1 VVPYLRRHRRQERLV
16 AQAEEEALAKG
27 LDEPITLS
35 PLVDPSSCIGTGN
48 CVDACPEKDVLG
60 LRFGQAVPVSPAR
73 CIGHGLCER
82 SCPVDAI
89 TLVFGAQK
97 RGVELPR
104 IQENF
109 ETNIP
114 GIYVIGELGGM
125 GLIRNAFEQ
134 GRQCIEGIAAT
145 GERGREGEL
154 DVLIVGCGPAGLS
167 AAINCH
173 EHGLRFETLEREDIG
188 GTVRSYPRKKLV
200 MTQPLMV
207 PGYGKL
213 KFREI
218 QKEDLITLWEDI
230 VQNSGIKITVG
241 TTVNH
246 IDRLPD
252 GGFKVHSSN
261 GTLRA
266 RQVIL
271 AIGRRGTPRKLGVPG
286 EDSSKVL
293 YSLREP
299 SVYRGDRVMV
309 VGGGDSAVEAALSL
323 ADEPG
328 TRVSLSYRREAFRR
342 IKEANLERIELA
354 AATGAVELLFNTRVS
369 EIARE
374 RVRYQDQTGTDRFMD
389 NDNVFVFAGGIL
401 PTAFLESCGIQ
412 IDVKFGERR

>member
-1 VVPYLRRHRRQERLV
+1 
-16 AQAEEEALAKG
+16 
-27 LDEPITLS
+27 
-35 PLVDPSSCIGTGN
+35 
-48 CVDACPEKDVLG
+48 
-60 LRFGQAVPVSPAR
+60 
-73 CIGHGLCER
+73 
-82 SCPVDAI
+82 
-89 TLVFGAQK
+89 
-97 RGVELPR
+97 
-104 IQENF
+104 
-109 ETNIP
+109 
-114 GIYVIGELGGM
+114 M

-134 GRQCIEGIAAT
+134 GRQCVEGIAAR
-145 GERGREGEL
+145 GIRGRKGEL
-154 DVLIVGCGPAGLS
+154 DVVIVGCGPAGLS

-173 EHGLRFETLEREDIG
+173 EHGLRFETIEREDIG

-218 QKEDLITLWEDI
+218 QKEDLIRLWEDI
-230 VQNSGIKITVG
+230 VQNSGLKVTVG

-252 GGFKVHSSN
+252 GGFEVHSTS
-261 GTLRA
+261 GTFRT

-286 EDSSKVL
+286 EDKAKVL

-323 ADEPG
+323 ANEPG

-342 IKEANLERIELA
+342 IKEANQQRIELA
-354 AATGAVELLFNTRVS
+354 AGSGEVELLFNTRVS
-369 EIARE
+369 EILE
-374 RVRYQDQTGTDRFMD
+374 GKIQFQDQTGADQFVE
-389 NDNVFVFAGGIL
+389 NDSVFVFAGGVL

-412 IDVKFGERR
+412 IDTKFGERI